1 MIFLLLFQLENASH
15 KLLDYGV
22 LGIALV
28 AICFIS
34 YKMYNKI
41 NDDGAE
47 WRNVAKTQID
57 HNYKTNIEQNRINQ
71 RLIDIRERDTQAN
84 RDFHKL
90 LEIKIN
96 NLPKEVRAELKSEI
110 NEQKINITSSSGK

>member
-1 MIFLLLFQLENASH
+1 MILLFLQLENASD

-22 LGIALV
+22 LGIVLIG
-28 AICFIS
+28 ICFIS

-84 RDFHKL
+84 REFHIM
-90 LEIKIN
+90 LEHKMN
-96 NLPKEVRAELKSEI
+96 ELPKEVRAELKSEL
-110 NEQKINITSSSGK
+110 NEQNINRTSSSGK

>member
-1 MIFLLLFQLENASH
+1 MFQLENASNR
-15 KLLDYGV
+15 LLDYGV
-22 LGIALV
+22 LGIVLV
-28 AICFIS
+28 GICFIS

-41 NDDGAE
+41 NADGTE

-57 HNYKTNIEQNRINQ
+57 HNYKTSIEQNRINQ

-96 NLPKEVRAELKSEI
+96 NLPKELRAELKSEI